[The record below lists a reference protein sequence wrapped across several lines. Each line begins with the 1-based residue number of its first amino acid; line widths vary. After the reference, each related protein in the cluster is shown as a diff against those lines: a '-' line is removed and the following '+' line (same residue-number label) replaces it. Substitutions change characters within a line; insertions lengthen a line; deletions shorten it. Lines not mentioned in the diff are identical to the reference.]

1 MARRIDDT
9 GFGGLKL
16 IQDSDLFCYGTD
28 AVLLADFA
36 LLASY
41 GPDSRVCDLG
51 SGNGIVPLI
60 MAKTTTAGLLAG
72 LEIQEAQANLAR
84 ESAVLNGLEDRVS
97 FFTGDVRDIAQTNRP
112 ETQADAA
119 HTDCPET
126 RGDIAKTDEPE
137 TRADAAQAD
146 DPETRKDHDASSL
159 LMPRSFDVVTA
170 NPPYTRASCGIKNPG
185 GAIAAARHE
194 TAGTL
199 ADFTDAAARLLKD
212 RGSFFMVHRPS
223 RLADAVECA
232 RAAGLEPKRI
242 RFVSGKAMEAPNIV
256 LFHFVKNGGRNLEI
270 LAPMAVR
277 NADGTFTDEMLRAYG
292 RLPGNGDA
300 GRTGD
305 N

>member
-112 ETQADAA
+112 ETQ
-119 HTDCPET
+119 
-126 RGDIAKTDEPE
+126 
-137 TRADAAQAD
+137 ADAAQAD

>member
-119 HTDCPET
+119 QT
-126 RGDIAKTDEPE
+126 
-137 TRADAAQAD
+137 D